1 MLKRPSIHWKHLR
14 SPRLWVVIVLLAVG
28 IWAARTIPISDIWK
42 TLRALD
48 PIQLAAWVLLNLFIL
63 CLISSRWWLLLRSM
77 GHTVPYFPLTVYRLA
92 SFAIS
97 YFTPGPQ
104 MGGEALQVYLVQHRH
119 QVPNVDSLSA
129 VALDKLLELFGNYL
143 FICIGGVTIL
153 SIGIFPRGLQN
164 QLMGLM
170 ATVLLFS
177 AIYVAAVVQGRLP
190 LSKTALLLVHVP
202 LPALF
207 RSWVEKSTRIVT
219 RSEQQ
224 IGQFFREKP
233 WVLFQVIVVT
243 TLIWL
248 LSLLDFALA
257 LRFLG
262 LYLPLGDIISA
273 LTLARI
279 AFLVPTPG
287 GLGALEA
294 SQVLVMQA
302 LGFSPAFGISLTI
315 LFRGRDLLMGSL
327 GLGLVSWITR

>member
-1 MLKRPSIHWKHLR
+1 M
-14 SPRLWVVIVLLAVG
+14 VAVG
-28 IWAARTIPISDIWK
+28 IWTARTVPLSDIWK

-48 PIQLAAWVLLNLFIL
+48 PFQLAAWVLLNLLIL
-63 CLISSRWWLLLRSM
+63 CLVSSRWWLLLRSM
-77 GHTVPYFPLTVYRLA
+77 GHSLPYFLLTVYRLA

-119 QVPNVDSLSA
+119 QVPNVDALSA

-143 FICIGGVTIL
+143 FICIGGITIL

-170 ATVLLFS
+170 ATVLLGS
-177 AIYVAAVVQGRLP
+177 GVYVAAVWNGRLP
-190 LSKTALLLVHVP
+190 VSKTAQLLVHVP
-202 LPALF
+202 LPALL
-207 RSWVEKSTRIVT
+207 RSWVAKSTQIAARA
-219 RSEQQ
+219 EEQ

-233 WVLFQVIVVT
+233 LVLFQVMVIT
-243 TLIWL
+243 TLTWIF
-248 LSLLDFALA
+248 SLVDFALA
-257 LRFLG
+257 LRFIG
-262 LYLPLGDIISA
+262 LYLPLGDVISA

-279 AFLVPTPG
+279 AFMVPTPG